1 MVISS
6 YKYVVGT
13 EKVNG
18 NMQIPEL
25 NRSTYMT
32 TEYLR
37 MFKEYTDTLKLEG
50 RCALLIAGGPASH
63 HSESRVIDDQYTAGS
78 VVIKSQLGYSTYIIA
93 KALGVEFDY
102 TNINTNTC
110 ASSMH
115 CIDEAFSLI
124 NYKGYDHVVVV
135 AFEETEESQLKLFEQ
150 LDISLMCGDGA
161 GIAVFSKDK
170 RLGSTEVS
178 STAFIW
184 KLESHP
190 MFVST
195 SGYTDLLD
203 RLECEG
209 VNKVK
214 THGTGTGV
222 NEAAEKAAITS
233 KLCDTVEVIGYKG
246 VIGHTQG
253 ASGLIELLMLL
264 ENMHNGDKAVV
275 LASGLGGF
283 YGGCTVVRS

>member
-25 NRSTYMT
+25 DRGAYMT

-37 MFKEYTDTLKLEG
+37 MFKEYISTLKLEG

-63 HSESRVIDDQYTAGS
+63 HSESRVIDNQYTAGS
-78 VVIKSQLGYSTYIIA
+78 VVIKSQLGYSTYVIA
-93 KALGVEFDY
+93 KALGVMFDY
-102 TNINTNTC
+102 ININTNTC

-124 NYKGYDHVVVV
+124 NYKNYDHVVVV

-150 LDISLMCGDGA
+150 LGIELMCGDGA
-161 GIAVFSKDK
+161 GIAVFSND
-170 RLGSTEVS
+170 RSLGDVEVT
-178 STAFIW
+178 STAFTW
-184 KLESHP
+184 KLEAHP

-195 SGYTDLLD
+195 DGYVMLMSMLD
-203 RLECEG
+203 CEG

-222 NEAAEKAAITS
+222 NEAAEKAAIVS
-233 KLCDTVEVIGYKG
+233 KLCGTVEIIGYKNI
-246 VIGHTQG
+246 IGHTQG
-253 ASGLIELLMLL
+253 ASGLIELLMLS
-264 ENMHNGDKAVV
+264 NSISSGDKVV
-275 LASGLGGF
+275 ALASGLGGF
-283 YGGCTVVRS
+283 YGGCTVIKK

>member
-13 EKVNG
+13 KKVNG

-78 VVIKSQLGYSTYIIA
+78 VVIKSQLGYSTYVIA
-93 KALGVEFDY
+93 KALGLVFDY
-102 TNINTNTC
+102 ININTNTC

-115 CIDEAFSLI
+115 CVDEAFSLI
-124 NYKGYDHVVVV
+124 NYKGYDHVVILS
-135 AFEETEESQLKLFEQ
+135 FEETEESQLKLFEQ
-150 LDISLMCGDGA
+150 LGIELMCGDGA
-161 GIAVFSKDK
+161 GIAVFSKD
-170 RLGSTEVS
+170 RTLGDVEVT
-178 STAFIW
+178 STAFTW
-184 KLESHP
+184 KLEAHP

-195 SGYTDLLD
+195 AGYVMLMNMLD
-203 RLECEG
+203 CKG

-222 NEAAEKAAITS
+222 NEAAEKAAIHS
-233 KLCDTVEVIGYKG
+233 ELCDTVEVIGYKH

-253 ASGLIELLMLL
+253 ASGLIELLILS
-264 ENMHNGDKAVV
+264 EDMHSGDKAVV

-283 YGGCTVVRS
+283 YGGCTITKK